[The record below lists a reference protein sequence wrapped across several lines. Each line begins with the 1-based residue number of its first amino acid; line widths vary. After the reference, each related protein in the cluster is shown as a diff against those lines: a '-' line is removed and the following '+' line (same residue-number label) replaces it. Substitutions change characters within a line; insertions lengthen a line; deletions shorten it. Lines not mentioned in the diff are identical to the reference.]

1 MSSPEY
7 TGLCKLLYDWQTI
20 VAALLAILAA
30 IIATFPVWQQ
40 LTGSSGAVG
49 IGGSRNLYHA
59 RGRHGIEAG

>member
-40 LTGSSGAVG
+40 LTGSSG
-49 IGGSRNLYHA
+49 GSWNWRLAKPLSCAWPPWN
-59 RGRHGIEAG
+59 